1 MRQRSSKAKEQ
12 NGMLRMNGSEPEI
25 EKKSTLQVNQGKM
38 TNFFFNGKLFMF
50 VLCKYNVERI
60 KPNFGWWCDDAA
72 VIVIQNIPMK

>member
-1 MRQRSSKAKEQ
+1 MIQRTSKAKEH

-25 EKKSTLQVNQGKM
+25 EKKSTLQVKQGKM

-60 KPNFGWWCDDAA
+60 KPNFR
-72 VIVIQNIPMK
+72 